1 MNRIVILLQKVLERN
16 IEDKKARMSGIENLK
31 KKIGEEEME
40 MIKDAQERLDRVW
53 NYAMD
58 ILGVLLRN
66 LPELTST
73 AIKPNLLPLFAGNLA
88 SHETKESYEIVDAI
102 CLIDDCMEFGPKS
115 FFDEIAPM
123 ALPLFIEVLY
133 KRGVEHTGLTQS
145 AAYGMGVIA
154 QKTAPSESFKES
166 L

>member
-1 MNRIVILLQKVLERN
+1 M
-16 IEDKKARMSGIENLK
+16 AGIENLK

-66 LPELTST
+66 LPELTCA

-88 SHETKESYEIVDAI
+88 AHESKETYEIVDAV
-102 CLIDDCMEFGPKS
+102 CLIDDCMEFGPQS

-123 ALPLFIEVLY
+123 AFPLFIETLY
-133 KRGVEHTGLTQS
+133 KRGADHQGLTQS
-145 AAYGMGVIA
+145 AAYGLGVIA
-154 QKTAPSESFKES
+154 QRTAPSESFKEN
-166 L
+166 LQ